1 MKTINENSN
10 AITEGVIWKQLLA
23 FFFPVLLGI
32 LFQQLYNT
40 VDTII
45 VGRFVGKVALAA
57 VGGSASHIVSV
68 VVGFFTGVS
77 SGASVIISQYYGA
90 KDEDA
95 VSQAVHTA
103 MIVAIACGAIMTVLG
118 LSTAQWLLDIMG
130 TPDDTMADSLI
141 YIKVIYM
148 GMIPSMIFNM
158 GSATLRAVGD
168 SKRPLFLLIV
178 CCFVNIVLDI
188 LFVIGF
194 SMGVMGAAV
203 ATVIAQATS
212 AVLVCIILFRSK
224 ESYRLE
230 LHALRPNMR
239 MLGRTIRIGL
249 PAGIQTIMYGIS
261 NMIITAAI
269 NGFGTDSVA
278 AFVAMNKIDTL
289 NWMTLN
295 SLGVALM
302 TFAGQNYGANK
313 LERVRNSLKTAS
325 LIGLIISLS
334 TGVIFIFCGRY
345 MLMLFTSDTTVLQI
359 AVKMMFCLAPWYFMY
374 APIEVFS
381 GCFRGLGDT
390 LIPTLITAIG
400 VCLVRVIWIFTVV
413 PQWHQVLMVCICYP
427 VTWFITS
434 CSFFVYYRVK
444 WRQRL
449 TKE

>member
-1 MKTINENSN
+1 MKTINQNSN

-57 VGGSASHIVSV
+57 VGGSAAHIVSV

-103 MIVAIACGAIMTVLG
+103 MIVAVAGGAIMTVLG
-118 LSTAQWLLDIMG
+118 LSTALWLLNVMG

-141 YIKVIYM
+141 YIRVIYM

-168 SKRPLFLLIV
+168 SKRPLYLLIA

-194 SMGVMGAAV
+194 GMGVMGAAV
-203 ATVIAQATS
+203 ATVIAQTTS
-212 AVLVCIILFRSK
+212 AVLVCVILARSR
-224 ESYRLE
+224 ECYRLE
-230 LHALRPNMR
+230 LRAMRPNMR
-239 MLGRTIRIGL
+239 MLERTVRIGL

-261 NMIITAAI
+261 NMIITAAV

-313 LERVRNSLKTAS
+313 LDRVRNSLKTAS
-325 LIGLIISLS
+325 LMGLVISLF
-334 TGVIFIFCGRY
+334 TGTIFIFCGRY
-345 MLMLFTSDTTVLQI
+345 MLMLFTDDSTVLQI
-359 AVKMMFCLAPWYFMY
+359 AVKMMFCLAPWYFLY

-390 LIPTLITAIG
+390 LIPTIITAVG

-413 PQWHQVLMVCICYP
+413 PQWHQVLIVCICYP

-434 CSFFVYYRVK
+434 GAFFVYYRVK

-449 TKE
+449 TK